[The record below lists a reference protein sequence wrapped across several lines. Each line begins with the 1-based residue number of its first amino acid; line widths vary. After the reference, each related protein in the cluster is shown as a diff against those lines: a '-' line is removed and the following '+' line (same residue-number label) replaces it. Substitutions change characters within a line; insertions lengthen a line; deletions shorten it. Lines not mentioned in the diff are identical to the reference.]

1 MPFEWLQVLAHPT
14 TKDKAG
20 LLYKLKYELTVADVH
35 DLIEYHAY
43 ENWVSHEDYIKNQ
56 KSNKY

>member
-1 MPFEWLQVLAHPT
+1 MPIEWLLALRHPT

-35 DLIEYHAY
+35 DLLEYQDY
-43 ENWVSHEDYIKNQ
+43 ENWIAEEDYKRESM
-56 KSNKY
+56 KKY